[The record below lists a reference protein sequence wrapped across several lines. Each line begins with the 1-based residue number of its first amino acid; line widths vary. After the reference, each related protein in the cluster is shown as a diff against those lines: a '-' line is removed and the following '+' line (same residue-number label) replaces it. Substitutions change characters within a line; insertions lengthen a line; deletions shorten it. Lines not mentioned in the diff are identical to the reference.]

1 MPKWNSL
8 QGNDDM
14 KYTSIS
20 ARRTTIREVC
30 GQRWPRL
37 MEVEDAAA
45 YVGLTAGT
53 FKKRFPQL
61 IRPYTG
67 EKPAVA
73 KEDLDAMIDAEKA
86 RLDAESEAANA

>member
-1 MPKWNSL
+1 
-8 QGNDDM
+8 M
-14 KYTSIS
+14 KYCTTT

-45 YVGLTAGT
+45 YVGITAGT
-53 FKKRFPQL
+53 VKKRFPQL

-86 RLDAESEAANA
+86 RLESESEAENA